1 MTNYYSYVPHASNKL
16 LQYWIEKLNV
26 CIRITKPRKTK
37 LGDFKVVNKRMYI
50 SVNND
55 LNPYSFLI
63 TLTHELA
70 HAFVYLDYKFLV
82 SPHGKEWKHTFKK
95 MMLNFL
101 NTSCFPEDVLRI
113 LSRHLI
119 SPKAST
125 MSDFELAYVLNKY
138 NFSNELLL
146 YDIDY
151 GSRFSISNG
160 KKFLKG
166 NFLRKRFRCTD
177 LDSGKDYYVHPLTKV
192 ELLK

>member
-1 MTNYYSYVPHASNKL
+1 MTNYCSYVPQASNKL

-26 CIRITKPRKTK
+26 RIRITKPRKTK
-37 LGDFKVVNKRMYI
+37 LGDFKVVNKKMYI
-50 SVNND
+50 SVNN
-55 LNPYSFLI
+55 I
-63 TLTHELA
+63 I
-70 HAFVYLDYKFLV
+70 YKFLV

-101 NTSCFPEDVLRI
+101 NTSCFPDDVLRI
-113 LSRHLI
+113 LSKHLI

-125 MSDFELAYVLNKY
+125 MSDFKLAYVLNKY

-146 YDIDY
+146 YDINY

-177 LDSGKDYYVHPLTKV
+177 LDSGKD
-192 ELLK
+192 